1 MNKKNF
7 NLDYVLWIS
16 AIALFL
22 FLLIFSISFVSFLL
36 NNFKEALAQDITSTR
51 QFERFEIKELD
62 KILNARK
69 F

>member
-16 AIALFL
+16 AMISFL
-22 FLLIFSISFVSFLL
+22 VLLLFSISFVLFLL
-36 NNFKEALAQDITSTR
+36 NNFKEALSKDVSSDR
-51 QFERFEIKELD
+51 QFEKFKIDELD
-62 KILNARK
+62 KILNRRS

>member
-16 AIALFL
+16 AMIS
-22 FLLIFSISFVSFLL
+22 FLLLLLFSIGFVLFLL
-36 NNFKEALAQDITSTR
+36 NNFKEALSRDVSSTR
-51 QFERFEIKELD
+51 QFEKFKIDELD
-62 KILNARK
+62 KILNERK